1 MKDTVGEGTG
11 ENIFFVEDGELYTPD
26 IGSSVLKGITRNT
39 IITIAEDL
47 GYKVREETIPRE
59 KIIHQLMKYSLVV
72 LQQNYLQ

>member
-1 MKDTVGEGTG
+1 M
-11 ENIFFVEDGELYTPD
+11 ENYDTPD

-59 KIIHQLMKYSLVV
+59 RLYTADEVFFSGTAAELSPIRFY
-72 LQQNYLQ
+72 